1 MGAIVLK
8 NVLQMIDSL
17 EGYELFPLLQLL
29 MQTDLDLEDLYFLLK
44 LGGSFFMFGS
54 SKLWCLVGFSLFW
67 ELGFEFN
74 KERFEL
80 ILMRRIRFF

>member
-1 MGAIVLK
+1 MLSSLKNMGAIVLK

-54 SKLWCLVGFSLFW
+54 SKL
-67 ELGFEFN
+67 
-74 KERFEL
+74 
-80 ILMRRIRFF
+80 

>member
-44 LGGSFFMFGS
+44 LGDSFFMFGS
-54 SKLWCLVGFSLFW
+54 GKL
-67 ELGFEFN
+67 
-74 KERFEL
+74 
-80 ILMRRIRFF
+80 